1 MKRKGLVFG
10 CISVSAVAGSLIGIN
25 RFMTALPDWAV
36 RTAGIILMVGL
47 VAVVF
52 FTVRTFSENKAAE

>member
-10 CISVSAVAGSLIGIN
+10 CISVSAVAGFLLVIN

-36 RTAGIILMVGL
+36 RMAGIILMVGL

-52 FTVRTFSENKAAE
+52 FAVRTVSENKATE